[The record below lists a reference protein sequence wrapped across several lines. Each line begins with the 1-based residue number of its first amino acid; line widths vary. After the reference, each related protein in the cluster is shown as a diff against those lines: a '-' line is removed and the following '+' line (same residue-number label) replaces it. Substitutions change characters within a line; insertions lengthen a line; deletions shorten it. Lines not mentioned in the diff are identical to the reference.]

1 MRTLSEHTLLPEGRS
16 MARIYGFIRT
26 AHLERFREMVP
37 ATVLYRKA
45 RYDYDDSIL
54 PPAQRPIQLGRLAT
68 VGHLLRHR
76 YRAVEV
82 NEPGVTN
89 LWLDTLSQVIAIRLR
104 GGLGEGRTQI
114 VTYCIGY
121 SDPAQELHARRP
133 YLPLPLTRA
142 ATRFFLGVLGRS
154 MDRIA
159 FGTEGSLAMYRE
171 YVPERVLTRRSAMFE
186 AVPAACSCAMV
197 EPNDG
202 PEVLFVGAF
211 SDRKGVRQLMTGW
224 DALRAGGS
232 ELRLE
237 VIGKGP
243 LQTEVQEWAAGRDDV
258 VVRIDPPRTE
268 IHAAMRRA
276 KVLVLLSQ
284 RIGAWREQVGLPIV
298 EGLSHGM
305 EIVTTDETGLAPWL
319 SARGHRVL
327 TGATDPSA
335 VRQAIAGA
343 AADPRGRAEV
353 LRDLPAADQRME
365 ADRWMLADDVTLGDA
380 HRLPPALTA
389 RRSESLMPALAAIRT
404 TLRPR
409 TRLLWTK
416 EWLDDRFAAV
426 ARPRRS
432 SATRRVDV
440 VGLYRDGEQLSHAV
454 RELTGSSHTVRFRLG
469 SMGEASAALGA
480 ETIQQQL
487 NRGKF
492 QNLNELIDPDPA
504 AFDWLLIMD
513 DDVDLPAGFLNTMIT
528 VCEKYDLAV
537 AQPAQTRYSNANWSV
552 ARRHFASV
560 ARLTEFVE
568 IGPVTLIRAD
578 AARFL
583 TPFPADLRYGW
594 GLDFHWAA
602 VAKEHNLRMG
612 VVDIAAVRH
621 VSRKVASTY
630 SWDAAQE
637 EGREFLR
644 TVEHLPNT
652 VAHATLQ
659 TFRRPIR

>member
-1 MRTLSEHTLLPEGRS
+1 MNTLSEHTLPGDRAA
-16 MARIYGFIRT
+16 ARIYGFIRT

-37 ATVLYRKA
+37 ATVIYRRA
-45 RYDYDDSIL
+45 RYDYDDSVL
-54 PPAQRPIQLGRLAT
+54 PPAQRPIQRGRLAT

-89 LWLDTLSQVIAIRLR
+89 LWIDTLSQVTAIRLR
-104 GGLGEGRTQI
+104 GGLGGRRTQI

-121 SDPAQELHARRP
+121 SDPAEELHTRRP
-133 YLPLPLTRA
+133 YLPLALTRA
-142 ATRFFLGVLGRS
+142 ATRFFLNVLGRS
-154 MDRIA
+154 MDKIA
-159 FGTEGSLAMYRE
+159 FGTEGSYRMYGD
-171 YVPERVLTRRSAMFE
+171 YIPERVLARKSAMFQ
-186 AVPAACSCAMV
+186 AVPAACRCAPV
-197 EPNDG
+197 QADGG

-211 SDRKGVRQLMTGW
+211 ADRKGVRQLMAGW

-232 ELRLE
+232 TLRLE
-237 VIGKGP
+237 LIGKGP
-243 LQTEVQEWAAGRDDV
+243 LQGEVEEWAAGRDDV
-258 VVRIDPPRTE
+258 TVRIDPPRTG

-284 RIGAWREQVGLPIV
+284 RLGAWREQVGLPIV

-305 EIVTTDETGLAPWL
+305 EVVTTDETGLAPWL
-319 SARGHRVL
+319 LTHGHRVL
-327 TGATDPSA
+327 TGPAEPLA
-335 VRQAIAGA
+335 VGRAIADA
-343 AADPRGRAEV
+343 AVDPRSRDDV
-353 LRDLPAADQRME
+353 LADLPAADQRME
-365 ADRWMLADDVTLGDA
+365 ADRWMLTDDVTLTDD
-380 HRLPPALTA
+380 HRLQSAPTDRHSESSMPALTA
-389 RRSESLMPALAAIRT
+389 LRT

-416 EWLDDRFAAV
+416 EWLDDRFATV
-426 ARPRRS
+426 ARPRRAS
-432 SATRRVDV
+432 VTRRVDV
-440 VGLYRDGEQLSHAV
+440 VGLYRDGKQLSRAV
-454 RELTGSSHTVRFRLG
+454 GELAGSSHQVRFRLG
-469 SMGEASAALGA
+469 SMGEAGA
-480 ETIQQQL
+480 ELSSQTIQQHL
-487 NRGKF
+487 TRGKF
-492 QNLNELIDPDPA
+492 QNLNELLDPDPA

-513 DDVDLPAGFLNTMIT
+513 DDVDLPPGFLDTMIT
-528 VCEKYDLAV
+528 VCERYDLAV

-578 AARFL
+578 AARL
-583 TPFPADLRYGW
+583 LSPFPPDLRYGW

-602 VAKEHNLRMG
+602 VAREHSLRMG

-637 EGREFLR
+637 EGREFLS
-644 TVEHLPNT
+644 TVDHLPNT
-652 VAHATLQ
+652 VAHQTLQ